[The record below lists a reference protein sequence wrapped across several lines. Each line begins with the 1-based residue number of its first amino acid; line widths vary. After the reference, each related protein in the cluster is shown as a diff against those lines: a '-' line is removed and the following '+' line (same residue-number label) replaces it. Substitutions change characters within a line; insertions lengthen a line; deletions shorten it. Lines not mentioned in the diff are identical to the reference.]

1 MTEIQ
6 ELVSNLR
13 REFPGFR
20 ERCNE
25 QGAGPEQEIS
35 AFAAFVIELYE
46 EHHERQLQTA
56 FHCIEQALKTASPR
70 VRELI
75 ACEFLEI
82 VQDLA
87 ACKPY
92 ASEALGGYLGPE
104 TRRIRAELDEISRTC
119 SRLDMRERT
128 VLETEILTWWLLREA
143 LEKQGAAA

>member
-1 MTEIQ
+1 
-6 ELVSNLR
+6 
-13 REFPGFR
+13 
-20 ERCNE
+20 
-25 QGAGPEQEIS
+25 
-35 AFAAFVIELYE
+35 
-46 EHHERQLQTA
+46 
-56 FHCIEQALKTASPR
+56 LKTASPR

-75 ACEFLEI
+75 ACAFLEV

-119 SRLDMRERT
+119 SRLDMPERT

-143 LEKQGAAA
+143 LQKQGAAA